1 MSYTTKKY
9 NRINWKNRPSTATA
23 LGATNLNHMDVFL
36 NEVDD
41 ALVTMDAEK
50 LNVSVGNSML
60 KSVEY
65 DKKTGVWTF
74 RQLDGTTQTF
84 DQNIEKIPVSFSLSE
99 AGILTMTTDD
109 GTKWECNIAELIKAY
124 SFDDTDTIAFNK
136 SFSNDEYHVTASI
149 KAGSINENHLNPD
162 YRADILN
169 YRNTAQT
176 AANDA
181 LTYSKDAKRW
191 AIGDASYEGSGT
203 DNAKYYKEQ
212 AEIAKTAAEKAYND
226 ILASGGA
233 TVATIAKNGISR
245 PDGTS
250 ITITPDG
257 TLSAVIYI
265 SDGGNIEEQ
274 EE

>member
-1 MSYTTKKY
+1 MPYTTKKY

-36 NEVDD
+36 NDVDD
-41 ALVTMDAEK
+41 ALVTMDMEK
-50 LNVSVGNSML
+50 LNVSVGNTML

-74 RQLDGTTQTF
+74 RQLDGSTQTF

-99 AGILTMTTDD
+99 AGVLTMTTDD

-124 SFDDTDTIAFNK
+124 SFEDTDTIAFHKN
-136 SFSNDEYHVTASI
+136 FSSDEYHVTADV
-149 KAGSINENHLNPD
+149 KEGSIQAKHLDPD

-191 AIGDASYEGSGT
+191 AVGDAAYEGSST
-203 DNAKYYKEQ
+203 DNSKYYKEQ
-212 AEIAKTAAEKAYND
+212 AEAAKTAAEKAYND
-226 ILASGGA
+226 ILAAGGA
-233 TVATIAKNGISR
+233 TIATTAKNGISK
-245 PDGTS
+245 PDGAS
-250 ITITPDG
+250 ITIDSDG
-257 TLSAVIYI
+257 TLSVL
-265 SDGGNIEEQ
+265 SVVDGGDVSE
-274 EE
+274 

>member
-1 MSYTTKKY
+1 MPYTTKKY

-99 AGILTMTTDD
+99 AGILIMTTDD

-181 LTYSKDAKRW
+181 LMYSKDAKRW
-191 AIGDASYEGSGT
+191 AVGDASYEGSST
-203 DNAKYYKEQ
+203 DNSKYYKEQ
-212 AEIAKTAAEKAYND
+212 AETAKTAAEKAYND

-233 TVATIAKNGISR
+233 TIATTGKNGISK

-257 TLSAVIYI
+257 TLSASICVL
-265 SDGGNIEEQ
+265 DGGEIEE
-274 EE
+274 

>member
-50 LNVSVGNSML
+50 LNVAVGNSML

-124 SFDDTDTIAFNK
+124 SFDDTDTIAFNR
-136 SFSNDEYHVTASI
+136 SFSNDEYHVTANV

-191 AIGDASYEGSGT
+191 AVGDAAYEGSST
-203 DNAKYYKEQ
+203 DNSKYYKEQ
-212 AEIAKTAAEKAYND
+212 AESAKTAAEKARD
-226 ILASGGA
+226 DVLASGGA
-233 TVATIAKNGISR
+233 VIATTSKNGISK

-250 ITITPDG
+250 ITIDAAG
-257 TLSAVIYI
+257 TLSATDFVVN
-265 SDGGNIEEQ
+265 GGNISE
-274 EE
+274 

>member
-1 MSYTTKKY
+1 MPYTTKKY

-36 NEVDD
+36 NDVDD

-50 LNVSVGNSML
+50 LNLSVGNTML
-60 KSVEY
+60 KSVKY

-74 RQLDGTTQTF
+74 QQLDGTTQTF

-99 AGILTMTTDD
+99 NGILTMTTDD

-124 SFDDTDTIAFNK
+124 NFEDTDTIAFNK
-136 SFSNDEYHVTASI
+136 SFSSDEYHVTADV

-191 AIGDASYEGSGT
+191 AVGDASYEGSGT

-212 AEIAKTAAEKAYND
+212 AETAKTAAEKAYND

-233 TVATIAKNGISR
+233 TIATTAKNGISR
-245 PDGTS
+245 PDGAS
-250 ITITPDG
+250 ITIT
-257 TLSAVIYI
+257 
-265 SDGGNIEEQ
+265 SDGVISSISVLDGGDISE
-274 EE
+274 